1 MLFRSIGQRGLRNFT
16 RQRAKAD
23 STQVNFGPIDSLK
36 VCHDSNQSCEV
47 VVASLMQCLGTIDGK
62 KGRQAVW
69 SKILGTQTHRRE
81 IIICQA
87 GRLRAIF
94 PAKNGVLVVGRAIRM
109 VIRALIGITR
119 GSCTQHASRR
129 AKLKRRQ
136 HAVKPTKSTPF
147 LRCCLV
153 SKQASKT
160 ELIGIPNSKPPHDQQ
175 QSSSEHVEIGRAHV

>member
-1 MLFRSIGQRGLRNFT
+1 M
-16 RQRAKAD
+16 
-23 STQVNFGPIDSLK
+23 
-36 VCHDSNQSCEV
+36 
-47 VVASLMQCLGTIDGK
+47 
-62 KGRQAVW
+62 
-69 SKILGTQTHRRE
+69 
-81 IIICQA
+81 
-87 GRLRAIF
+87 RAIF

-175 QSSSEHVEIGRAHV
+175 QSSSEQVDETCAVLADKRWLGTIGLLSEGAELDC